1 MLVNLAV
8 WGNAVALHM
17 LRNYFDIGF
26 SFSSFAVFIAI
37 GCICLIFGIQ
47 MRTIWSRER
56 ERISLKKHLGSLL
69 DSETFQ
75 MLLALKPQIEE
86 MASPDITLHSQA
98 TGSSEMLIVTNPNC
112 KNCARVHRHVREI
125 ASRIPVSLVFLTFP
139 MIGWEKKLRK
149 LSLQLIT

>member
-1 MLVNLAV
+1 
-8 WGNAVALHM
+8 
-17 LRNYFDIGF
+17 
-26 SFSSFAVFIAI
+26 
-37 GCICLIFGIQ
+37 
-47 MRTIWSRER
+47 
-56 ERISLKKHLGSLL
+56 
-69 DSETFQ
+69 